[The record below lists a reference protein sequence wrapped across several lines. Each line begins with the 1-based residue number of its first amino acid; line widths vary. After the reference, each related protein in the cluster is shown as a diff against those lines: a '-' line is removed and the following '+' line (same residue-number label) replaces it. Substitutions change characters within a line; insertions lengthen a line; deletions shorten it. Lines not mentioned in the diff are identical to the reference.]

1 MNTTINE
8 ETKSRKKMDYLFELG
23 YRMASGCQ
31 IRHEDHEAFHAM
43 INSIVKPAKDEV
55 PDDPLAQLP
64 ADQLL
69 TVDEV
74 LSYLPVKI
82 SHRAWLEGA
91 RTGRYPAAIH
101 INQRTLRWR
110 ARDIQQYV
118 TMLKGALDA
127 GEDRR

>member
-1 MNTTINE
+1 
-8 ETKSRKKMDYLFELG
+8 MDYWLEL
-23 YRMASGCQ
+23 RSRLKNDCQ

-43 INSIVKPAKDEV
+43 LKSIVTPEV
-55 PDDPLAQLP
+55 LDPLAELP

-74 LSYLPVKI
+74 LTYLPIKI

-91 RTGRYPAAIH
+91 RSGRYPAAIH
-101 INQRTLRWR
+101 INRKTLRWK

-118 TMLKGALDA
+118 AMLMGALDA